1 MRGVLD
7 TIEYAAARS
16 TLVVVMAAPKAYDF
30 NPMDVYNKSLLEKT
44 EFDITKVPSKRDIPA
59 TAANLLLEQT
69 AKQYS
74 NVLYID
80 RDSLFNVDGI
90 PSEITQEKIPY
101 SFDGL
106 HISTYGSLSAA
117 AAFLQ
122 SQKYKDLIT
131 MLQVS
136 EPKRLSQNSQAE
148 TATAQQL

>member
-1 MRGVLD
+1 MQGVMD
-7 TIEYAAARS
+7 TIDYAAARS

-30 NPMDVYNKSLLEKT
+30 SPIDVYNKSLLEKT
-44 EFDITKVPSKRDIPA
+44 EFDITKVPSERDVPEM
-59 TAANLLLEQT
+59 AANLLLEKI
-69 AKQYS
+69 AMQYS

-90 PSEITQEKIPY
+90 PSEITHEKIPY

-131 MLQVS
+131 MLQVQ
-136 EPKRLSQNSQAE
+136 EPKQLSKNSHFE
-148 TATAQQL
+148 TSTTQKM